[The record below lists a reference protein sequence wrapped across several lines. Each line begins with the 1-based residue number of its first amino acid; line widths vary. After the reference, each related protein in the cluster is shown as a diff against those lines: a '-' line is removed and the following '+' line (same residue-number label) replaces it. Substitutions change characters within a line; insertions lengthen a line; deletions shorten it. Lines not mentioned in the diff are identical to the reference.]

1 MGRRHT
7 KAKPLA
13 SATAGDPATTTTTST
28 VANALKIK
36 QTLAGN
42 FDQTIPDTFIKTFI
56 NSPGAFIVPDA
67 EVRAAAMDVVG
78 RTYDAANSSEKFG
91 LFDDWNAV
99 LNSGFDTNTQLWE
112 LINMRNE
119 PVLKYSAEVMK
130 ELSQLID
137 SVGDSDSELSVESSD
152 TESEN
157 DAEDVPGDQLV
168 ASSSDEEEESSE
180 GDYAVIAAESPL
192 DSGADLATEESDGL
206 NSDEEDQNES
216 HGSDEEKEDTDAKP
230 SVVDDQFFSLAEMEE
245 FADKAEEEEMRDRAI
260 LAGNYPARP
269 TDEEEGE
276 SSDEDDDES
285 IDLFQDAGGL
295 RDLDNE
301 EGDDDDEDIDM
312 SDDDGKKAD
321 EMKYAD
327 FFKAPKGSKRDAGKE
342 SGSSRTK
349 RVKFDQSALG
359 SNEEDSE
366 SEFVSA
372 RGSNDDGSDSG
383 SVHKSNLFDDDD
395 DEENDSGS
403 ADKSAFEKRQ
413 EKLQGLIGKL
423 EDEAVANKHWTM
435 IGEVG
440 SNLRPKNSL
449 LNEDLDFDHMQKPV
463 PVITQDATVT
473 LEDVIKR
480 RILNEEWDD
489 VERKKDIQAKPFRPS
504 AFIELNDKA
513 SKKSLAEEYEQEYM
527 AQKAGDAF
535 VAENDAKLAESHR
548 NIDSQMRSLFTQLDA
563 LSHFH
568 FAPKPATADIEIRT
582 NAPALQMEEKLPVSV
597 SQADQLAPGE
607 IYEKKH
613 TGAGRTGDILGDT
626 ELSREERKRRRQR
639 KKHQAKKHDAK
650 KTDSIKAATVPKAK
664 AAA

>member
-1 MGRRHT
+1 MGRRRT
-7 KAKPLA
+7 TAKQK
-13 SATAGDPATTTTTST
+13 ATTAADNSTTTSNT
-28 VANALKIK
+28 A
-36 QTLAGN
+36 AGAVQLEQMLGAD
-42 FDQTIPDTFIKTFI
+42 FDQTIPDTFIKGYI

-78 RTYDAANSSEKFG
+78 KTYDAANSSEKFG

-119 PVLKYSAEVMK
+119 PVLKYSADVMK

-137 SVGDSDSELSVESSD
+137 SVGDSDPELSAESSD
-152 TESEN
+152 AESA
-157 DAEDVPGDQLV
+157 DDSGDQV
-168 ASSSDEEEESSE
+168 VVSSPDEDDETSE
-180 GDYAVIAAESPL
+180 GDYAAAMAGSDLESE
-192 DSGADLATEESDGL
+192 ADLSAEESDEA
-206 NSDEEDQNES
+206 NSDEEEQEDG
-216 HGSDEEKEDTDAKP
+216 HGSEDEDEDDTDAKP

-260 LAGNYPARP
+260 LAGNYPKRP
-269 TDEEEGE
+269 TDEDEGE

-285 IDLFQDAGGL
+285 IDLFQDVGGL
-295 RDLDNE
+295 NDLDDE
-301 EGDDDDEDIDM
+301 EGKDDDDDIDMGDDDDNV
-312 SDDDGKKAD
+312 KAD

-342 SGSSRTK
+342 SSSSRAK
-349 RVKFDQSALG
+349 RVKFDESAVG
-359 SNEEDSE
+359 SEEEVSE
-366 SEFVSA
+366 SEFMSA
-372 RGSNDDGSDSG
+372 RGSNEDDSDSG
-383 SVHKSNLFDDDD
+383 SIRKSNLFDDDD
-395 DEENDSGS
+395 DEDNNSGA

-423 EDEAVANKHWTM
+423 EDEAVAKKHWTM

-463 PVITQDATVT
+463 PVITQDSTVT

-504 AFIELNDKA
+504 GFIELNDKA

-535 VAENDAKLAESHR
+535 VAESDAKLAESHR
-548 NIDSQMRSLFTQLDA
+548 DIDCQMRSLFTQLDA

-597 SQADQLAPGE
+597 AQADQLAPGE

-613 TGAGRTGDILGDT
+613 AGAGRTGDIVGDT

-639 KKHQAKKHDAK
+639 KKHQAKKQPAK
-650 KTDSIKAATVPKAK
+650 KPDSVKPAAQPKTK
-664 AAA
+664 VAA